1 MSGDVCLEGLSHG
14 NIEVSQLHLGGRKRL
29 KPDDRTEGDEVGK
42 AWTVVRPD
50 LLKEW
55 VGK

>member
-1 MSGDVCLEGLSHG
+1 MSDVCLEGLSHG
-14 NIEVSQLHLGGRKRL
+14 NVEVSQLRLGGRKRR